1 MKYYN
6 RICNVLCS
14 VLTAVCCVLMTVI
27 LCCSALQVVSR
38 YVFGSSVTW
47 TEEAARYSFI
57 WLDMLGA
64 AILTYKGGHAV
75 VDLFSHKLSPKLK
88 KIYQTLISFAV
99 LYVGVILAQ
108 YGYQLSMMTFKQT
121 SSSLKLPMGLVYG
134 VLPLCGVFVC
144 FFTVNMM
151 LNIWLNKTDDKKG
164 DES

>member
-1 MKYYN
+1 MKYYD
-6 RICNVLCS
+6 RVCNALCNG
-14 VLTAVCCVLMTVI
+14 LTAICCVLMTVI

-64 AILTYKGGHAV
+64 SILTYKGGHAV
-75 VDLFSHKLSPKLK
+75 VDLFSHKLSPKFK
-88 KIYQTLISFAV
+88 KLYQSFVLIAV
-99 LYVGVILAQ
+99 MYVGVILAQ
-108 YGYQLSMMTFKQT
+108 YGYQLSKMTFKQT

-144 FFTVNMM
+144 LFTVNMII
-151 LNIWLNKTDDKKG
+151 NIWIDKTDVEKG
-164 DES
+164 GKS